1 MYNAYMQLMDEDIT
15 TVVRIPITRL
25 EDDIRKKHSIALALQ
40 SVSLEKDAVVLRF
53 GGTSFLA
60 SNQPRNE
67 GISSQTSLRGV
78 EERYSSEI
86 EPVNPNGTCLIEL
99 APRVRRRRP
108 SRRNRMKTRG
118 WNIVTKI
125 TNSRGQT
132 VTIYEPFV
140 AALRGKRM
148 SRKQMENAVATVLKE
163 NGNRPGPVSIDYYL
177 SNTLEYLAKEGN
189 A

>member
-1 MYNAYMQLMDEDIT
+1 MYNVYMPHMEEDIS

-40 SVSLEKDAVVLRF
+40 SVSLERDAVVLRF
-53 GGTSFLA
+53 GASSFSA
-60 SNQPRNE
+60 SDQEMND
-67 GISSQTSLRGV
+67 GISSQTTLQGGKK
-78 EERYSSEI
+78 RYSSEI

-99 APRVRRRRP
+99 APWVRRRRP
-108 SRRNRMKTRG
+108 SKRNRMKTRG

-125 TNSRGQT
+125 ANSKGQT

-140 AALRGKRM
+140 SALRGKKM
-148 SRKQMENAVATVLKE
+148 SRRQMESAVATVLKE